1 MTLQDW
7 VDFWFRDDFR
17 YKVSFSMS
25 KSSESNKITYPSC
38 SINKSRIRSSN
49 FIHLKKF
56 KVPSHIQDEVSSVA
70 FLSCWLCKFIFPC
83 KDVGFIHPN
92 TFKVASMMTTERQYL
107 AIPVLATISKGLKKI
122 QYVLGVIARDIPFPI
137 YFLSSWLTEKFGT
150 HQTTTSPVK
159 SVGMTK
165 YWRGVN
171 KTF

>member
-1 MTLQDW
+1 
-7 VDFWFRDDFR
+7 
-17 YKVSFSMS
+17 MS
-25 KSSESNKITYPSC
+25 KSSESNKITYPSG

-49 FIHLKKF
+49 FIHLLKKL

-83 KDVGFIHPN
+83 KDVGFIHPS
-92 TFKVASMMTTERQYL
+92 TFKVASMMTTERQSL
-107 AIPVLATISKGLKKI
+107 AIPVLASISKGLKKI

-137 YFLSSWLTEKFGT
+137 YFLSSWLTEKFDT
-150 HQTTTSPVK
+150 HQTITSPVK

-165 YWRGVN
+165 YWRRVS